1 MKEVTF
7 SPYDAQVVAE
17 ATNFYYTGQ
26 EGDAPL
32 PIVENYPAPI
42 ESNSFTLPEGWWIM
56 LVLGALVNIIIYFIF
71 NRKS

>member
-7 SPYDAQVVAE
+7 SPYDAQVVAN

-32 PIVENYPAPI
+32 PITEQNYPAPT
-42 ESNSFTLPEGWWIM
+42 EPSTFSLPEGWWIM
-56 LVLGALVNIIIYFIF
+56 LILGALVNIIIYFIL
-71 NRKS
+71 NR